1 MIICPSCNFKC
12 ADCIKYCPRCNRYL
26 GNVEKIPD
34 PKPYKG
40 PQSMNQKSNTPVVEC
55 PYCHSTNTTKI
66 SISHRFIGNV
76 DFAAFSKQWHCNS
89 CDSDF

>member
-1 MIICPSCNFKC
+1 MIICPSCNCKC

-40 PQSMNQKSNTPVVEC
+40 PQSISQKPVVEC

-66 SISHRFIGNV
+66 SIGDRYIGTVN
-76 DFAAFSKQWHCNS
+76 FAAFGKQWHCNG
-89 CDSDF
+89 CGSDF